1 MTGVT
6 YVKQQA
12 DDDRYRI
19 VLTLIDA
26 HLHTATLVRDC
37 GGEAVSV
44 AHAPGNLSE
53 VVWPEVAAGPDGAV
67 AMTLTWTVISNA
79 PGTPYEARIRIYDA
93 AGRLAATH
101 PGSSNP
107 LRMSGVTG
115 AQSADHGI
123 ATASIV

>member
-12 DDDRYRI
+12 GDDRYRI

-26 HLHTATLVRDC
+26 HLHTANLVRDC

-53 VVWPEVAAGPDGAV
+53 VVWPNVSVGTDGIAAL
-67 AMTLTWTVISNA
+67 TLTWTVISNA
-79 PGTPYEARIRIYDA
+79 PDTPYEARLRIYDA
-93 AGRLAATH
+93 AGRLAPAH

-115 AQSADHGI
+115 PQSADHGI
-123 ATASIV
+123 ATASII